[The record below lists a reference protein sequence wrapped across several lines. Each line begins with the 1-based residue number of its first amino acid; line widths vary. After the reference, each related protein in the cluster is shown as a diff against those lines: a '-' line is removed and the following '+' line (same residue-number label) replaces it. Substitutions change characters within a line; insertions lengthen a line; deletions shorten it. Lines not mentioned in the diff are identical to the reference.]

1 MINKNLRRL
10 MELSGIIHRSEKLIR
25 EGEGDDDAADLF
37 DDAGEDE
44 DEGGG
49 DEEGEAEEGEEGGD
63 EDKKEEEEEEEE
75 EEVEKLTTSE
85 ISKYGTGSFES
96 EIDEIFIDIYD
107 QAMGRAKV
115 RSEKSISYPG
125 KVDLEESKRYSLKNM
140 LFENEDNPSEPS
152 EFDLVYFTNEIARY
166 INNYQNLLDIEGM
179 LFAKAKQFILN
190 QRSQEEADMFEELL
204 AKDHGL
210 AFSDTYKES
219 EEDIPVAVGAKG
231 EG

>member
-10 MELSGIIHRSEKLIR
+10 MELSGIIHRSEKIIR

-37 DDAGEDE
+37 DDAGE

-63 EDKKEEEEEEEE
+63 EDKKEEEEEEE
-75 EEVEKLTTSE
+75 VEKLTTSE
-85 ISKYGTGSFES
+85 ISKYGTGTFEN
-96 EIDEIFIDIYD
+96 EIDEIFIDIFD

-125 KVDLEESKRYSLKNM
+125 KIDLEESKRYSLKNM